1 MMPGTRLAR
10 VFMIIVACIVV
21 VGLLL
26 ATLPVGPRG

>member
-10 VFMIIVACIVV
+10 VFMIIVASIVV

-26 ATLPVGPRG
+26 ATLPVGPRA